1 MDQPTVD
8 GLNSY
13 WISKLGAEA
22 GYKVALSGQGGDELF
37 GGYTSLA
44 WFERFENIGRWTSSL
59 PSFPFSFLL
68 DRQRLPFRWR
78 KMSYLFGGDAF
89 IASQL
94 AVKVL
99 FLESDLHR
107 LLVPSLTNGHGP
119 SEAHRHLRHWADQV
133 HDRGL
138 LERLAY
144 MDVEAHLQPRLLRDL
159 DAMSMANSIEVRPV
173 FLDHRLIE
181 FVLGVP
187 APIRMR
193 QKRLLFEAARR
204 FMSEDL
210 LDDLA
215 ARPKRTFTFPLA
227 HWIQREMR
235 SMMEET
241 FAPSQLNSVGV
252 LQSGAVQTLWRR
264 YAELPAQVGWSRV
277 WDLFVLVR
285 WCEMMDMHP

>member
-1 MDQPTVD
+1 
-8 GLNSY
+8 
-13 WISKLGAEA
+13 
-22 GYKVALSGQGGDELF
+22 
-37 GGYTSLA
+37 
-44 WFERFENIGRWTSSL
+44 
-59 PSFPFSFLL
+59 
-68 DRQRLPFRWR
+68 
-78 KMSYLFGGDAF
+78 
-89 IASQL
+89 
-94 AVKVL
+94 
-99 FLESDLHR
+99 
-107 LLVPSLTNGHGP
+107 
-119 SEAHRHLRHWADQV
+119 
-133 HDRGL
+133 
-138 LERLAY
+138 
-144 MDVEAHLQPRLLRDL
+144 
-159 DAMSMANSIEVRPV
+159 
-173 FLDHRLIE
+173 
-181 FVLGVP
+181 
-187 APIRMR
+187 MR

-227 HWIQREMR
+227 HWIRREMR